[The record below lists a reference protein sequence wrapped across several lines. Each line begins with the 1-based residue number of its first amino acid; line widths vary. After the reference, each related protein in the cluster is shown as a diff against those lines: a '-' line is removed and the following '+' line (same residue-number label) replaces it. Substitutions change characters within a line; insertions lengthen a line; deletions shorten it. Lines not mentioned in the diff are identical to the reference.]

1 MSINNYNLSQN
12 RKSRSLSPSF
22 DWSHVN
28 LSDMTQYDRA
38 LKIAKIKA
46 EKSLGYQK
54 LDNASRKQTYM
65 LDSKVNLAYPTFEE
79 FKYMG

>member
-1 MSINNYNLSQN
+1 VN

-28 LSDMTQYDRA
+28 LSDLSEYDRV
-38 LKIAKIKA
+38 LKIANIKA

-54 LDNASRKQTYM
+54 LDNASRKQTYI
-65 LDSKVNLAYPTFEE
+65 LDTKVS
-79 FKYMG
+79 